1 MKNHSHHRL
10 HAHRRQRGQI
20 LYRTIFDLLNSVGEE
35 LPQKFETVLVEAFAI
50 SKAIHVNQH
59 IVSNS
64 DSMLQLLMIRSD
76 FLIKKRDAAMRD
88 VAASLIEI
96 TLSRLPPRIHMKID
110 DNDQSMI
117 SGIATSVD

>member
-20 LYRTIFDLLNSVGEE
+20 LYRMIFDLLNSVGEE
-35 LPQKFETVLVEAFAI
+35 LPQNIEAMLVEAFGI
-50 SKAIHVNQH
+50 FNAIHADQH
-59 IVSNS
+59 IVSHR
-64 DSMLQLLMIRSD
+64 DCMLQLLMIRSD

-88 VAASLIEI
+88 VAASLIEV
-96 TLSRLPPRIHMKID
+96 TLPRLSPRIHMKID